1 MPHYTRQGDDGTTT
15 LFGGG
20 RVPKHHPQPETFG
33 AVDEASSALGLA
45 RALAEAPKTNA
56 FVKELQQRLYLIM
69 AELAVAEGKEIP
81 EAFVTTATD
90 VDRLEAI
97 AAELEAEAPPPTEF
111 VIPGE
116 TPAGGALDVARTVM
130 RRAEREASR
139 LQESGH
145 ALNPE
150 ILRYLNRAS
159 SVLYDLARYE
169 EQNAGRA
176 APRATRQGTV
186 DA

>member
-20 RVPKHHPQPETFG
+20 RVPKHHPQTETLG
-33 AVDEASSALGLA
+33 AIDEASSAVGLA
-45 RALAEAPKTNA
+45 RALAVAPKTNA

-69 AELAVAEGKEIP
+69 AELAVTEGKDVPQE
-81 EAFVTTATD
+81 FVTTAAAT
-90 VDRLEAI
+90 DRLEAI
-97 AAELEAEAPPPTEF
+97 AAELEDAVPPPTAF

-116 TPAGGALDVARTVM
+116 TPAAGALDLARTVV
-130 RRAEREASR
+130 RRAERQVSR
-139 LQESGH
+139 LRDSGH
-145 ALNPE
+145 AVNPA

-169 EQNAGRA
+169 EHHAGQA

-186 DA
+186 DG

>member
-20 RVPKHHPQPETFG
+20 RVPKHHPQPETLG
-33 AVDEASSALGLA
+33 AIDEASSALGLA
-45 RALAEAPKTNA
+45 RALAAAPKTNA

-69 AELAVAEGKEIP
+69 AELAVTEGKDVPQE
-81 EAFVTTATD
+81 FVTTAAATE
-90 VDRLEAI
+90 RLEAI
-97 AAELEAEAPPPTEF
+97 AAELEDAVPPPAAF

-116 TPAGGALDVARTVM
+116 TPAAGAFDLARTVV
-130 RRAEREASR
+130 RRAERQVSR
-139 LQESGH
+139 LRDSGH
-145 ALNPE
+145 AVDPA

-169 EQNAGRA
+169 EHHAGQA

-186 DA
+186 DG

>member
-20 RVPKHHPQPETFG
+20 RVPKHHPQPETLG
-33 AVDEASSALGLA
+33 AIDEASSALGLA
-45 RALAEAPKTNA
+45 RALAAAPKTNA

-69 AELAVAEGKEIP
+69 AELAVTEGKDIP
-81 EAFVTTATD
+81 QEFVTTAAAT
-90 VDRLEAI
+90 DRLEAI
-97 AAELEAEAPPPTEF
+97 AAELEDAVPPPAAF

-116 TPAGGALDVARTVM
+116 TPAAGALDLARTAV
-130 RRAEREASR
+130 RRAERQVSR
-139 LQESGH
+139 LRDSGH
-145 ALNPE
+145 AVNPA

-169 EQNAGRA
+169 EHHAGQA

-186 DA
+186 DG